1 MRRRWD
7 WKVWQ
12 EEESKKTTLDW
23 RRYFS
28 FFVVVLCSLVF
39 RSRGKREKGTKKNKK
54 GKKKFSRS
62 KKVGFLSNIETSRQG
77 RGLQNI
83 LLDRVEN
90 FSLNY
95 NWAIQIPIGVINL
108 NTRTHTLYINMPA
121 KAPKKAAPKRKPA
134 AKKAGAKKVA
144 KKATTK
150 KPKAAAKKKVAKK
163 KAPAKKK
170 AAKKKAPKKKAA
182 KKKAAPKK

>member
-1 MRRRWD
+1 MLSFCVLWCFVR
-7 WKVWQ
+7 
-12 EEESKKTTLDW
+12 EERE
-23 RRYFS
+23 
-28 FFVVVLCSLVF
+28 
-39 RSRGKREKGTKKNKK
+39 KREPKKR
-54 GKKKFSRS
+54 KKKRKNSLGPKKSGFSRTS
-62 KKVGFLSNIETSRQG
+62 KRAAKEG
-77 RGLQNI
+77 GLQNI